1 MAVNIPIISEFDGT
15 GIKKAI
21 AQFKDLETNGQKAQF
36 AIKKAAVPAGLAIAG
51 LAVALGDAAKGAM
64 EDAAA
69 QTVLAGNLRSS
80 AHATDAQIK
89 ATEDM
94 ITQMSLATGVADD
107 QLRPAY
113 SKLVLATNDV
123 ERSNK
128 LLAIAQDVAARTGKP
143 LEAVTQAL
151 AKAEMGQYAALKKLG
166 IPMSEGIQASIDLQK
181 EQKKLAKDEAALA
194 LVKYQIAEGMLS
206 GEEATKKLTA
216 ANEKFAS
223 QSKIVND
230 LMATTGD
237 YADDV
242 AKKFSGGAA
251 DAANTAEGQFK
262 RLGVALAETKESIG
276 AALLPA
282 IEAVLP
288 LLQAMGKWASEN
300 STVFVIIAGVIG
312 GIAAAIVVTNAA
324 MTAWA
329 AATKAFTVIQGIFNA
344 VMAANPVVLFALAI
358 AALVV
363 GLVIAY
369 KKFDAFRDIVD
380 AVFSAIKTGIKGG
393 MDAIT
398 TYLSFVMGV
407 YKAIFNGIATLWNN
421 TIGKLSFS
429 VPKWVPGLGGKGFD
443 VPNIPMLAAGG
454 IVTSPT
460 LAMIGE
466 RGPEAVIPLT
476 GPNAGGGMGGT
487 NVTIH
492 VNGGDPNAV
501 VAALRTY
508 MRQNGSVPIRIGN
521 AF

>member
-1 MAVNIPIISEFDGT
+1 MAITIPIISEFDGK
-15 GIKKAI
+15 GINKAI
-21 AQFKDLETNGQKAQF
+21 AEFKQLETSGQKAQF
-36 AIKKAAVPAGLAIAG
+36 AIKKAAVPAGLALAG
-51 LAVALGDAAKGAM
+51 LAVALGDATKGAI
-64 EDAAA
+64 EDDAA
-69 QTVLAGNLRSS
+69 QQLLANTLKK
-80 AHATDAQIK
+80 ATNATDAQI
-89 ATEDM
+89 AANEDWISTQGKLLG
-94 ITQMSLATGVADD
+94 ITDD
-107 QLRPAY
+107 ELRPALGRLAKAT
-113 SKLVLATNDV
+113 SSVEDAQKLATAAMD
-123 ERSNK
+123 
-128 LLAIAQDVAARTGKP
+128 IAASTGKP
-143 LEAVTQAL
+143 LSAVTASLEKAYGGNLTAL
-151 AKAEMGQYAALKKLG
+151 AK
-166 IPMSEGIQASIDLQK
+166 
-181 EQKKLAKDEAALA
+181 LAPEYRQMIKDGATF
-194 LVKYQIAEGMLS
+194 
-206 GEEATKKLTA
+206 EEVMTA
-216 ANEKFAS
+216 
-223 QSKIVND
+223 IGV
-230 LMATTGD
+230 TT
-237 YADDV
+237 
-242 AKKFSGGAA
+242 GGAA
-251 DAANTAEGQFK
+251 SEAANTAQGQFK

-288 LLQAMGKWASEN
+288 FLTAMGAWAAEN

-312 GIAAAIVVTNAA
+312 AIAAAIVITNAA
-324 MTAWA
+324 MTAWG
-329 AATKAFTVIQGIFNA
+329 AATKAFTVIQGLFNA
-344 VMAANPVVLFALAI
+344 VMAANPIVLFALAI
-358 AALVV
+358 AGLVI

-476 GPNAGGGMGGT
+476 GPNAGGGMGGNT
-487 NVTIH
+487 VNIN

-501 VAALRTY
+501 VQALRTY
-508 MRQNGSVPIRIGN
+508 MRQNGSIPIRTSNI
-521 AF
+521 F